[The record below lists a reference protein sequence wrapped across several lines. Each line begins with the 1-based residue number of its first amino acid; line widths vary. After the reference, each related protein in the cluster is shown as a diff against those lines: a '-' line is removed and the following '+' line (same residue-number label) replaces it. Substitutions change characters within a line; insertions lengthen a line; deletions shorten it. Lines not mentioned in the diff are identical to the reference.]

1 MPKVLIGNFK
11 GPQGEQGEQGEAGK
25 VSVGE
30 VNTLPAGSAATVQ
43 NTGTE
48 ENAVLAFVIPR

>member
-25 VSVGE
+25 DSVGKG
-30 VNTLPAGSAATVQ
+30 NTLPAGSAATGQ
-43 NTGTE
+43 TNGTQ
-48 ENAVLAFVIPR
+48 